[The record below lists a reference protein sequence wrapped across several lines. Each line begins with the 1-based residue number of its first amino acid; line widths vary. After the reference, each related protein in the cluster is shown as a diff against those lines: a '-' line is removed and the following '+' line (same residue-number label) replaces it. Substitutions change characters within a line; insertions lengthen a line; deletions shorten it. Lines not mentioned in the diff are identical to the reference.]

1 MGEIMKK
8 ILIIIICCLAS
19 CVLYS
24 CDKQED
30 QQQEVKQFTSN
41 EMSYAELTEAYSK
54 LNGLAVNEVEKRFQ
68 KAQIDETLSSYRILS
83 VPLENNK
90 LQLNFIAITQGENH
104 EWQLSEIKLVE
115 IRSFENR
122 DESFFGNIAY
132 WVRDKNNI
140 EYDVNGSFFL
150 ADSVIEMYNDIEN
163 KNGMGVFTLPL
174 NETEVDGN
182 GTYVHIHKTSYF

>member
-1 MGEIMKK
+1 M
-8 ILIIIICCLAS
+8 
-19 CVLYS
+19 
-24 CDKQED
+24 
-30 QQQEVKQFTSN
+30 
-41 EMSYAELTEAYSK
+41 
-54 LNGLAVNEVEKRFQ
+54 
-68 KAQIDETLSSYRILS
+68 
-83 VPLENNK
+83 ENNK

-182 GTYVHIHKTSYF
+182 GKYVHIHKTSYF